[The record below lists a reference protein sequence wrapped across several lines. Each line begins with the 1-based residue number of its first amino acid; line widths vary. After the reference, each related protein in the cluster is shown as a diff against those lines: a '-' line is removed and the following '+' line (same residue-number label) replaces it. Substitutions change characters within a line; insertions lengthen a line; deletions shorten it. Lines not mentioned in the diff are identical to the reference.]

1 MRGSRPVPLE
11 HGVAVHPPRLFAAI
25 PLPERLREE
34 LFAAS
39 GAIAGSLPP
48 SLFRRV
54 PPENLHM
61 TLRFFG
67 AETGSVDRERIAALL
82 RERLG
87 VCRPGP
93 LTLKAS
99 EVSAFASLRRARIV
113 WVGFTE
119 EGIEKGES
127 GRLLSLQQEVEAVA
141 RDIGLAPE
149 NRPFVPHV
157 TLGRLRSPSGLPVQ
171 GLAAAGPGAP
181 GSAWSSAFTVREFV
195 LFASLLTPGG
205 AVYERLSRFALEAR

>member
-1 MRGSRPVPLE
+1 MT
-11 HGVAVHPPRLFAAI
+11 AQPPRLFVAL
-25 PLPERLREE
+25 PLPDRLRKE

-39 GAIAGSLPP
+39 GAIAGLLPT

-54 PPENLHM
+54 PLQNLHL

-67 AETGSVDRERIAALL
+67 AETGSLDRERIAALL

-87 VCRPGP
+87 ACRRGP

-99 EVSAFASLRRARIV
+99 EVSAFASLRRARVV
-113 WVGFTE
+113 WVGLSE

-141 RDIGLAPE
+141 RNIGLAPE

-157 TLGRLRSPSGLPVQ
+157 TLGRLRSPSRLPVQ
-171 GLAAAGPGAP
+171 GLAATGPSAS
-181 GSAWSSAFTVREFV
+181 GSAWSSAFTVREIG
-195 LFASLLTPGG
+195 LFASFLTPGG
-205 AVYERLSRFALEAR
+205 AVYERLGRFPLEAH

>member
-1 MRGSRPVPLE
+1 MER
-11 HGVAVHPPRLFAAI
+11 GVAVHPPRLFAAL
-25 PLPERLREE
+25 PLPERLRKE

-39 GAIAGSLPP
+39 GAIAGLLPA

-54 PPENLHM
+54 PPENLHL

-67 AETGSVDRERIAALL
+67 AETGSLDREGIVALL
-82 RERLG
+82 RERVG
-87 VCRPGP
+87 ACRPGP

-113 WVGFTE
+113 WVGISE
-119 EGIEKGES
+119 EGITKGES
-127 GRLLSLQQEVEAVA
+127 GRLVPLQQEVEAVA

-157 TLGRLRSPSGLPVQ
+157 TLGRLRSPSRLPVQ
-171 GLAAAGPGAP
+171 GFAAAGPAAP

-195 LFASLLTPGG
+195 LFASFLTPGG
-205 AVYERLSRFALEAR
+205 AIYEPFSRFPLEAR

>member
-1 MRGSRPVPLE
+1 MT
-11 HGVAVHPPRLFAAI
+11 AQPPRLFVAL
-25 PLPERLREE
+25 PLPDRLRKE

-39 GAIAGSLPP
+39 GAIAGLLPT

-54 PPENLHM
+54 PLQNLHL

-67 AETGSVDRERIAALL
+67 AETGSLDRERIAALL

-87 VCRPGP
+87 ACRPGP

-99 EVSAFASLRRARIV
+99 EVSAFASLRRARVV
-113 WVGFTE
+113 WVGLSE

-141 RDIGLAPE
+141 RNIGLAPE

-157 TLGRLRSPSGLPVQ
+157 TLGRLRSPSRLPVQ
-171 GLAAAGPGAP
+171 GLAATGPSAS
-181 GSAWSSAFTVREFV
+181 GSAWSSAFTVREIG
-195 LFASLLTPGG
+195 LFASFLTPGG
-205 AVYERLSRFALEAR
+205 AVYERLGRFPLEAR

>member
-1 MRGSRPVPLE
+1 MTAQS
-11 HGVAVHPPRLFAAI
+11 PRLFVAL
-25 PLPERLREE
+25 PLPDRLRKE

-39 GAIAGSLPP
+39 GAIAGLLPT

-54 PPENLHM
+54 PLQNLHL

-67 AETGSVDRERIAALL
+67 AETGSLDRERIAALL

-87 VCRPGP
+87 ACRPGP

-99 EVSAFASLRRARIV
+99 EVSAFASLRRARVV
-113 WVGFTE
+113 WVGLSE

-141 RDIGLAPE
+141 RNIGLAPE
-149 NRPFVPHV
+149 NRPFVPHL
-157 TLGRLRSPSGLPVQ
+157 TLGRLRSPSRLPVQ
-171 GLAAAGPGAP
+171 GLAATGPSAS
-181 GSAWSSAFTVREFV
+181 GSAWSSAFTVREIG
-195 LFASLLTPGG
+195 LFASFLTPGG
-205 AVYERLSRFALEAR
+205 AVYERLGRFPLEAR

>member
-1 MRGSRPVPLE
+1 MER
-11 HGVAVHPPRLFAAI
+11 GVAVHPPRLFAAV
-25 PLPERLREE
+25 PLPERLRKE

-39 GAIAGSLPP
+39 GAIAGLLPAF
-48 SLFRRV
+48 LFRRV
-54 PPENLHM
+54 PPGNLHL

-67 AETGSVDRERIAALL
+67 AETGSLDRERIAALL
-82 RERLG
+82 RERVG
-87 VCRPGP
+87 ACRPGP

-113 WVGFTE
+113 WVGISE
-119 EGIEKGES
+119 EGITKGES

-157 TLGRLRSPSGLPVQ
+157 TLGRLRSPSRLPVQ
-171 GLAAAGPGAP
+171 GLAAAGPAAP

-195 LFASLLTPGG
+195 LFASFLTPGG
-205 AVYERLSRFALEAR
+205 AIYQPLSRFPLEAP

>member
-1 MRGSRPVPLE
+1 MT
-11 HGVAVHPPRLFAAI
+11 AQPPRLFVAL
-25 PLPERLREE
+25 PLPDRLRKE

-39 GAIAGSLPP
+39 GAIAGLLPT

-54 PPENLHM
+54 PLQNLHL

-67 AETGSVDRERIAALL
+67 AETGSLDRERIAALL

-87 VCRPGP
+87 ACRPGP

-99 EVSAFASLRRARIV
+99 EVSAFASLRRARVV
-113 WVGFTE
+113 WVGLSE

-141 RDIGLAPE
+141 RNIGLAPE

-157 TLGRLRSPSGLPVQ
+157 TLGRLRSPSRLPVQ
-171 GLAAAGPGAP
+171 GLAAAGPSAS
-181 GSAWSSAFTVREFV
+181 GSAWSSAFTVREIG
-195 LFASLLTPGG
+195 LFASFLTPGG
-205 AVYERLSRFALEAR
+205 AVYERLGRFPLEAR

>member
-1 MRGSRPVPLE
+1 MT
-11 HGVAVHPPRLFAAI
+11 AQPPRLFVAL
-25 PLPERLREE
+25 PLPDRLRKE

-39 GAIAGSLPP
+39 GAIAGLLPT

-54 PPENLHM
+54 PLQNLHL

-67 AETGSVDRERIAALL
+67 AETGSLDRERIAALL

-87 VCRPGP
+87 ACRPGP

-99 EVSAFASLRRARIV
+99 EVSAFASLRRARVV
-113 WVGFTE
+113 WVGLSE

-141 RDIGLAPE
+141 RNIGLAPE

-157 TLGRLRSPSGLPVQ
+157 TLGRLRSPSRLPVQ
-171 GLAAAGPGAP
+171 GLAATGPSAS
-181 GSAWSSAFTVREFV
+181 GSAWSSAFTVREIG
-195 LFASLLTPGG
+195 LFASFLTPGG
-205 AVYERLSRFALEAR
+205 AVYERLGRFPLEAH